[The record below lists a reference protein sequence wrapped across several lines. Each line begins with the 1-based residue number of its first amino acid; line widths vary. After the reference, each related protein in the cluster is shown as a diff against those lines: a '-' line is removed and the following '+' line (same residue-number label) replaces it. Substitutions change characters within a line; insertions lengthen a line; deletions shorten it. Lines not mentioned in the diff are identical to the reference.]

1 MILLTRATGN
11 VGRHAVVQLLGTGA
25 AVGGLTGNPESAGLP
40 GDVVRGD
47 LSGPDM
53 LDA

>member
-1 MILLTRATGN
+1 MILLTGATGN
-11 VGRHAVVQLLGTGA
+11 VGRHVVVQLLGTGA
-25 AVGGLTGNPESAGLP
+25 AVRALTRNPEPAGLP

-47 LSGPDM
+47 LSDPDA